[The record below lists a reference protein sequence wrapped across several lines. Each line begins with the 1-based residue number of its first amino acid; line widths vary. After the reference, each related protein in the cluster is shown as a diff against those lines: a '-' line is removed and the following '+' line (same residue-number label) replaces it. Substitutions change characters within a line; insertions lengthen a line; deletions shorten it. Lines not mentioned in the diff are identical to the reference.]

1 MSLVS
6 ESRCLSTCL
15 QVDLAG
21 AFSDRP
27 FDEFLSLWRASY
39 EVRKRT
45 RNTFAYSFSIIFS
58 SFFPQV
64 ISGAFVRR
72 LNSLVLPRVPLA
84 LGVLRLLL
92 LGVAEAAAVDA
103 RTGLS
108 ARGLDEGQMREVA
121 LCAADFDRSAF
132 VFFIWGRL
140 FWYVGRLFEFVL
152 DSVAIH
158 ITVGPSLIW

>member
-1 MSLVS
+1 M
-6 ESRCLSTCL
+6 
-15 QVDLAG
+15 
-21 AFSDRP
+21 
-27 FDEFLSLWRASY
+27 
-39 EVRKRT
+39 
-45 RNTFAYSFSIIFS
+45 
-58 SFFPQV
+58 

-103 RTGLS
+103 RTGQS

-132 VFFIWGRL
+132 AFFIWEDFFGMCADFL
-140 FWYVGRLFEFVL
+140 NSFWTVL
-152 DSVAIH
+152 LYISQ
-158 ITVGPSLIW
+158 